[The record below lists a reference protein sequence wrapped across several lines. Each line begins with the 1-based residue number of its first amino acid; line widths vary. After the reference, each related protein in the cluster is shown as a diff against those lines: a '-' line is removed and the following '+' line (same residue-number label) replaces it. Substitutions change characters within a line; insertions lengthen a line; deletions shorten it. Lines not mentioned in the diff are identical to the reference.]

1 MKYKFL
7 IYFLSLLLIS
17 CNKSNSKKSQ
27 NYNELENPN
36 KLKTFTIS
44 DYNRDNAELKNIER
58 PNKSVIKSDIDT
70 TKLFKIWVSES
81 DSPNAD
87 FEINKNYF
95 YIVDYDGNGEMPY
108 ELINHSLK
116 VYYNDFVQEGK
127 IISVDDEKLK
137 IRWKDS
143 ESNTEYEIFKN

>member
-1 MKYKFL
+1 MLFR
-7 IYFLSLLLIS
+7 SV
-17 CNKSNSKKSQ
+17 SQ
-27 NYNELENPN
+27 SRYA
-36 KLKTFTIS
+36 
-44 DYNRDNAELKNIER
+44 DHKNIER

-70 TKLFKIWVSES
+70 TKLFKIWVSEC